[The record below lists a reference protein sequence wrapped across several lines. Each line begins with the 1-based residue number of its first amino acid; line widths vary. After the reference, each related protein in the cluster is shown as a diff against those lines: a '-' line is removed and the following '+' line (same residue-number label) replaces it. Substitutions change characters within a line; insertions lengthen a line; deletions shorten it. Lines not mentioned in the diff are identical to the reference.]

1 MADIVKPLLLSL
13 LSEKCYDEYFANY
26 NFLDGNYLY
35 LVFIRLPIYLSILY
49 KYLPNRFINC

>member
-49 KYLPNRFINC
+49 K